1 MIVNFCIRKY
11 DIIAGGLDP
20 DLIDSSNFIASS
32 IYGHDEFTWCVA
44 RSKPIPQWKNLYH
57 LHKDIETW
65 IYGIILFSCVIIGV
79 FLLTTF
85 QRKPLD
91 IWASLI
97 LSIQT
102 VIGLPSPFQPEGSMI
117 RSLHVLF
124 CFIALLITTLYNAFT
139 MNFLINIIYNDQI
152 SSVDE
157 IFSKNFNL
165 SGNSVA
171 LQYLRDHHDMVR
183 IKFYM
188 CINDFI

>member
-1 MIVNFCIRKY
+1 MVNFCIRKF

-20 DLIDSSNFIASS
+20 DLMGPSNFIASI
-32 IYGHDEFTWCVA
+32 IYGYDELTWCVT

-65 IYGIILFSCVIIGV
+65 IYGIILFSSVIIGV

-85 QRKPLD
+85 ERKPLD
-91 IWASLI
+91 IWASFI

-102 VIGLPSPFQPEGSMI
+102 VIGYTSEFHPEG
-117 RSLHVLF
+117 VLLRQFHIFF
-124 CFIALLITTLYNAFT
+124 CFIALLITTLYNAFA
-139 MNFLINIIYNDQI
+139 MNFLLNIIYKDQI

-165 SGNSVA
+165 SGNPVA
-171 LQYLRDHHDMVR
+171 LQYLKDHHDKVK
-183 IKFYM
+183 IKVYLHF
-188 CINDFI
+188 C